1 MELAFNRRSA
11 DGSWDR
17 RSQRVRTIVAV
28 AVASALGGL
37 ARYLLGG
44 VLARAGT
51 SFPWET
57 FVINMTGSFVLGFL
71 FTLFVEV
78 TPTPGW
84 ARAAVLVGFL
94 GSYTTFSTFEL
105 ESFRLLEDGAY
116 ASALGNILGSLIC
129 GLAAVYAGIVLARA
143 LA

>member
-1 MELAFNRRSA
+1 L
-11 DGSWDR
+11 
-17 RSQRVRTIVAV
+17 RTVVAV
-28 AVASALGGL
+28 IIASALGGL

-44 VLARAGT
+44 FLARAGS

-116 ASALGNILGSLIC
+116 ASAFGNLLGSLAC
-129 GLAAVYAGIVLARA
+129 GLVAVYAGIVLARA